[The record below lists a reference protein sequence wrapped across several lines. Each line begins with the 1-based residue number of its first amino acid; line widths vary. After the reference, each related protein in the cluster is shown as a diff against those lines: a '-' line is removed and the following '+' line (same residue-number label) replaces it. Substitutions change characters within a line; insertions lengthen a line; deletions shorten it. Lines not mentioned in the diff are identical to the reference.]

1 MLSVET
7 LLYLSIF
14 NENEMKIKLLKHN
27 HYNQALLITHY
38 KNNRNYDSRTRH
50 NLRTRSFDEIVE
62 LVVGF
67 IGTIGVVLVSF
78 DCSSSPDHRDTS

>member
-7 LLYLSIF
+7 LLYLSMF
-14 NENEMKIKLLKHN
+14 NENEIKIKLLKHN

-38 KNNRNYDSRTRH
+38 NSNRKYDSRTRH

-62 LVVGF
+62 LVDFKGH
-67 IGTIGVVLVSF
+67 
-78 DCSSSPDHRDTS
+78 SSSSCKF